1 MGRWFR
7 RKDKDRK
14 KSRAESEAALEEA
27 QAAGEE
33 APEPVE
39 DANVAAGFSLRQ
51 DEFEA
56 GVTEAEAEGLS
67 AVTPS
72 ELPPEP
78 PEEVPEEPRRG
89 FFARF
94 HKSKDAAEP
103 ERPETEPVE
112 AGTAQPSPE
121 VPPEEIPPLDLAAP
135 LKETEQETTLE
146 SAETGETPEALP
158 VPESGAHQGFF
169 SRLLQGSDRPA
180 LEASCAEALVLQ
192 KAALDAEP
200 EVVIEA
206 PEAGLEAAEEH
217 GEEAL
222 EPRRGMFRRLRER
235 LSRTRE
241 TLAGGLDRLL
251 NGRKE
256 VDALLLEELEELL
269 ITADIG
275 VETTLFLIQALHEK
289 LRRRELGDVERLKAA
304 LKAEMVALLTAPPPP
319 EITAR
324 PWVVLVVGING
335 VGKTTTIAKLAHQA
349 RLQNLSPMLV
359 AADTFRAAAVEQLEI
374 WGERVGAPVI
384 KQKTG
389 ADPAAVVFDGL
400 AAAQARGV
408 DLVFVDTA
416 GRLHTKVN
424 LMEELKKIHRT
435 AVKKLP
441 GAPHEVYLVLD
452 ATTGQNALSQ
462 ARLFHEAVGLTGLIL
477 TKMDGTAK
485 GGVALGVVHETGI
498 PLRYIG
504 VGEGM
509 EDLRPFDAEAFVEAI
524 LG

>member
-14 KSRAESEAALEEA
+14 KSRADSEAALEES
-27 QAAGEE
+27 QAAAVE
-33 APEPVE
+33 APEQV
-39 DANVAAGFSLRQ
+39 
-51 DEFEA
+51 
-56 GVTEAEAEGLS
+56 EAELAEP
-67 AVTPS
+67 A
-72 ELPPEP
+72 PPELTEEP
-78 PEEVPEEPRRG
+78 SAGLPEEPEEETSEEPRRG

-94 HKSKDAAEP
+94 RKAQPVEEPGLPEAEP
-103 ERPETEPVE
+103 VD
-112 AGTAQPSPE
+112 AGGAHLAPE
-121 VPPEEIPPLDLAAP
+121 VPPEESPPPEMAEPIIETSQEKALESPETGAAP
-135 LKETEQETTLE
+135 EE
-146 SAETGETPEALP
+146 P
-158 VPESGAHQGFF
+158 PESGAHTGFF
-169 SRLLQGSDRPA
+169 SRLLHGSGSSE

-192 KAALDAEP
+192 KSALEP
-200 EVVIEA
+200 EPEAAGEA
-206 PEAGLEAAEEH
+206 PEEEVEAAEEH
-217 GEEAL
+217 GEEGL
-222 EPRRGMFRRLRER
+222 EPRKGMFRRLRER

-241 TLAGGLDRLL
+241 TLAGGLDRLFA
-251 NGRKE
+251 GRKE

-275 VETTLFLIQALHEK
+275 VETTLFLIQALHDK
-289 LRRRELGDVERLKAA
+289 LRRRELGDVEKLKAA

-319 EITAR
+319 EISAR
-324 PWVVLVVGING
+324 PLVVLVVGING
-335 VGKTTTIAKLAHQA
+335 VGKTTTIAKLARQA
-349 RLQNLSPMLV
+349 RLQGLSPMLV

-462 ARLFHEAVGLTGLIL
+462 ARLFHEAVGITGIVL